1 MAWEKWRGICKGRE
15 EILERLQPQTLNA
28 CAQAREMRDSA
39 RKEKGE
45 CIVELKRIRGEMEA
59 IKQNILDVSDGDQ
72 DSK

>member
-1 MAWEKWRGICKGRE
+1 
-15 EILERLQPQTLNA
+15 
-28 CAQAREMRDSA
+28 MRDSA

-59 IKQNILDVSDGDQ
+59 IKQNIQDVSDGDQ